1 MRSIVPLFAF
11 ASLLLVADRE
21 VYGFTSPLARR
32 TTASPL
38 FMKDPSAYSDSSR
51 SDGLTRRDAWERMAA
66 TAATTASGILL
77 PQGSYAAEGLTTAAP
92 TTTGTTTTV
101 VPKVRLGDSTLETS
115 RTIQGYWQLAGGHG
129 RYKEGDAVANMEAH
143 LKAGI
148 TNLDTADIYG
158 RKFAKCKDSSR
169 TDDVCIQRTR

>member
-1 MRSIVPLFAF
+1 MRSMVPLLASAF
-11 ASLLLVADRE
+11 LILAPNRE
-21 VYGFTSPLARR
+21 VHGFTSPLAGK
-32 TTASPL
+32 TAIPNVSR
-38 FMKDPSAYSDSSR
+38 FMTDPSAYSDSS

-77 PQGSYAAEGLTTAAP
+77 PQGAYAAEGTSTAAP
-92 TTTGTTTTV
+92 ATTTTT

-158 RKFAKCKDSSR
+158 RK
-169 TDDVCIQRTR
+169 

>member
-1 MRSIVPLFAF
+1 MRSIVPLITLNFLILA
-11 ASLLLVADRE
+11 AN
-21 VYGFTSPLARR
+21 GFTSPSAVR
-32 TTASPL
+32 TASPL
-38 FMKDPSAYSDSSR
+38 FMKDPSAYSDSS

-77 PQGSYAAEGLTTAAP
+77 PQGSYAAEGSTTTAAP
-92 TTTGTTTTV
+92 TTTTT

-158 RKFAKCKDSSR
+158 RTYKINLCVITIVAKSETSLFLR
-169 TDDVCIQRTR
+169 VCYC

>member
-1 MRSIVPLFAF
+1 MRSIVPLL
-11 ASLLLVADRE
+11 ASSFLILAANRE
-21 VYGFTSPLARR
+21 VHGFTSTLARK
-32 TTASPL
+32 TITSPR
-38 FMKDPSAYSDSSR
+38 FMTDPSAYSDSS
-51 SDGLTRRDAWERMAA
+51 SSGDGLTRRDVWERMAA

-77 PQGSYAAEGLTTAAP
+77 PQNVYAAEGTTTAAP
-92 TTTGTTTTV
+92 TTTTTTT

-158 RKFAKCKDSSR
+158 RK
-169 TDDVCIQRTR
+169 

>member
-1 MRSIVPLFAF
+1 
-11 ASLLLVADRE
+11 
-21 VYGFTSPLARR
+21 
-32 TTASPL
+32 
-38 FMKDPSAYSDSSR
+38 
-51 SDGLTRRDAWERMAA
+51 MAA

-77 PQGSYAAEGLTTAAP
+77 PQGVYAAEGGTTTAAS
-92 TTTGTTTTV
+92 TTTATTT

-158 RKFAKCKDSSR
+158 RK
-169 TDDVCIQRTR
+169 

>member
-1 MRSIVPLFAF
+1 MTMGSVTMRSIVPFLAFAF
-11 ASLLLVADRE
+11 AILAANTE
-21 VYGFTSPLARR
+21 VHGFTSPLARR
-32 TTASPL
+32 TTTSPR
-38 FMKDPSAYSDSSR
+38 FMKDPSAYSDSS

-77 PQGSYAAEGLTTAAP
+77 PQGAYAAEAP
-92 TTTGTTTTV
+92 STSTTTTTTTTT

-158 RKFAKCKDSSR
+158 RKL
-169 TDDVCIQRTR
+169 

>member
-1 MRSIVPLFAF
+1 MISIVPLLAFAF
-11 ASLLLVADRE
+11 LILAANRE
-21 VYGFTSPLARR
+21 VHGFTLPLARR
-32 TTASPL
+32 TTASPR
-38 FMKDPSAYSDSSR
+38 FMKEPSAYSDSS

-77 PQGSYAAEGLTTAAP
+77 PQGSYAAEGTTTAAP
-92 TTTGTTTTV
+92 TTTTTTT
-101 VPKVRLGDSTLETS
+101 VPKVRLGGSTLETS

-158 RKFAKCKDSSR
+158 RKYLMY
-169 TDDVCIQRTR
+169 VQGQ

>member
-1 MRSIVPLFAF
+1 MNHHNPNVQYSMGSLNMRSIVPLL
-11 ASLLLVADRE
+11 ASSFLILAANRE
-21 VYGFTSPLARR
+21 VHGFTSTLAGK
-32 TTASPL
+32 TASPR
-38 FMKDPSAYSDSSR
+38 FMTDPSAYYSDSS
-51 SDGLTRRDAWERMAA
+51 SAGDGLTRRDAWERMAA

-77 PQGSYAAEGLTTAAP
+77 PQGVYAAEGGTTTAAS
-92 TTTGTTTTV
+92 TTTATTT

-158 RKFAKCKDSSR
+158 RK
-169 TDDVCIQRTR
+169 

>member
-1 MRSIVPLFAF
+1 MGSVTMRSMVPLLAFAF
-11 ASLLLVADRE
+11 LILAAKRE
-21 VYGFTSPLARR
+21 VHGFTSPLARR
-32 TTASPL
+32 STATSPR
-38 FMKDPSAYSDSSR
+38 FMTDPSAYSDSS

-77 PQGSYAAEGLTTAAP
+77 PQGVYAAEGTTAAAP
-92 TTTGTTTTV
+92 TTTTTGTTT
-101 VPKVRLGDSTLETS
+101 VPKIRLGDSTLETS

-158 RKFAKCKDSSR
+158 RKL
-169 TDDVCIQRTR
+169 II